1 MSAEFFL
8 DTNILVYTFDATN
21 SRKQDKARTLVEDA
35 LEHRTGT
42 ISYQVV
48 QEFLNVAT
56 RKFARPLTARQ
67 AQHYLD
73 AVLDP
78 LCAVYASTGLY
89 RKAIEIQERW
99 RYAFYDSL
107 IIASALASG
116 CRTLYSED
124 LQDGQA
130 VESLTI
136 VNPFG

>member
-1 MSAEFFL
+1 
-8 DTNILVYTFDATN
+8 
-21 SRKQDKARTLVEDA
+21 
-35 LEHRTGT
+35 
-42 ISYQVV
+42 VV

-56 RKFARPLTARQ
+56 RKFTRPLTAQQ

-78 LCAVYASTGLY
+78 LCGVYASNGLY

-107 IIASALASG
+107 VIASALASG